1 VLERTSR
8 DFSFPVELAK
18 RSIDSEGFPYP
29 YRFRDDALPLWHAIH
44 KWTTAYLSV
53 YYTAETI
60 GKDPYIQVGAL
71 ELLQT
76 DSVYCFL
83 ELFVSAV
90 LVVVLYDVV
99 D

>member
-1 VLERTSR
+1 MHIHHYLHHIQVLERTSR

-18 RSIDSEGFPYP
+18 RSINSEGFPYP

-60 GKDPYIQVGAL
+60 GKDPYIQVSAL
-71 ELLQT
+71 ELAQT
-76 DSVYCFL
+76 GPVYC
-83 ELFVSAV
+83 LFCI
-90 LVVVLYDVV
+90 LQ
-99 D
+99 